1 MEKLRLKEEDERL
14 DEEEVEILKVR
25 LTLVLS
31 LVEIVP
37 HTTWIE
43 KTINPPMKLVDEQ
56 TTITIVVEN
65 TSLVVHQEK
74 VLVES

>member
-1 MEKLRLKEEDERL
+1 LEKLRLKEEDERL

-37 HTTWIE
+37 HTT
-43 KTINPPMKLVDEQ
+43 
-56 TTITIVVEN
+56 
-65 TSLVVHQEK
+65 
-74 VLVES
+74 